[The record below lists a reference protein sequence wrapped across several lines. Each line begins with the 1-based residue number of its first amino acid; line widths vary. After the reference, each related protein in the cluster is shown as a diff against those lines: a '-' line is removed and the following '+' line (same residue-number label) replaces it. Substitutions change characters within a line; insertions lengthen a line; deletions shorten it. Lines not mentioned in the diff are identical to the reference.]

1 MDDHVYFRVDFEGS
15 EIQLKIQC
23 HGQLYTRASER
34 PKNTVC
40 GMVVQMGCFVGMY
53 GRR

>member
-1 MDDHVYFRVDFEGS
+1 MDDHVYFGVDFEGS

-40 GMVVQMGCFVGMY
+40 GMVVQIGCFVGMY